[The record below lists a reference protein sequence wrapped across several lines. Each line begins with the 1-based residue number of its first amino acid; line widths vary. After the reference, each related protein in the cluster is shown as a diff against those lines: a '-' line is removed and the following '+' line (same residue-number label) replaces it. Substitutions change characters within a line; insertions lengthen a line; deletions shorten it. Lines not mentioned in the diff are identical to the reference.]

1 MIDGIRAYLNERD
14 GQHLRAHPLLTW
26 RPKGLNRQGH
36 PTYEASWKGFLFKAD
51 ETRCT
56 QLRGSLHKYFHDGK
70 NWTDFTREQVG
81 EAIVRLC
88 HSLGLHPNRFKLGN
102 VEVAVNIEPPSTA
115 LEVLAAIVL
124 HKTSAATP
132 QHSGRSLLIEHD
144 AFQFKIYDKGQHC
157 RLSRELLRVEVSV
170 NKMRAVAGSRS
181 WTLAD
186 LLHQG
191 TWDALSAYLGRR
203 CDELLIAEFIPPPAE
218 LSPADVQL
226 WVNAGSSAYWLG
238 LTKQR
243 RSERRKRLTCLYET
257 YVPNPVKAAMCASVQ
272 AKLSELNTPCPTDV
286 YTDGAT
292 DLTYDLPRT
301 FTPVGNLPDG
311 IQEESVR
318 TTTHLVINGVEVLHP
333 VPPPGEPRVCHT
345 CGKDIGHQRPD
356 SKYCSETFSGR
367 DGKSCRNRASNATRG
382 LRKLEQKGPS
392 LFDPHPYLR
401 GSLGLPR
408 RRAPGPNPDP

>member
-56 QLRGSLHKYFHDGK
+56 QMRGSLHKYFHNGN

-88 HSLGLHPNRFKLGN
+88 HSLGLHPNSFKLGN

-115 LEVLAAIVL
+115 LEVLGAIVL

-144 AFQFKIYDKGQHC
+144 AFQFKIYDKGQQC
-157 RLSRELLRVEVSV
+157 RLSGELLRVEVSV
-170 NKMRAVAGSRS
+170 NKMRAVAGARS

-203 CDELLIAEFIPPPAE
+203 FDELLIVEFIPPPAE
-218 LSPADVQL
+218 LSPVDLQL
-226 WVNAGSSAYWLG
+226 WVNAASPAYWLG

-243 RSERRKRLTCLYET
+243 RSERRKRLTGLYEE
-257 YVPNPVKAAMCASVQ
+257 YVPNPLKDAMCAAVR
-272 AKLSELNTPCPTDV
+272 AKLSELNTPCRTDV
-286 YTDGAT
+286 YTDGVAG
-292 DLTYDLPRT
+292 LACELPRT
-301 FTPVGNLPDG
+301 FAPMGDSSTG
-311 IQEESVR
+311 IQEETIR

-333 VPPPGEPRVCHT
+333 VAPPGEPRACLT
-345 CGKDIGHQRPD
+345 CGKDIAHQRPG
-356 SKYCSETFSGR
+356 SKYCSEKFAGR

-382 LRKLEQKGPS
+382 LRKLDQNGPS
-392 LFDPHPYLR
+392 LFDPQPYVR
-401 GSLGLPR
+401 VSLGLPR
-408 RRAPGPNPDP
+408 RRQPA